1 MGSRKDFETLI
12 PDKIR
17 NKFHN
22 EGVPFSELRQAS
34 KTPENLIEAIY
45 RYWRGGNVRIERTGT
60 ESQQKRKTFLT
71 ATVLV
76 YCRMTAFILKIQPSG
91 ICGRLQHGT

>member
-17 NKFHN
+17 KKLRND
-22 EGVPFSELRQAS
+22 GVPFSELRQAS

-45 RYWRGGNVRIERTGT
+45 RGTGT
-60 ESQQKRKTFLT
+60 ESRQKRKTFLT
-71 ATVLV
+71 ATVPV
-76 YCRMTAFILKIQPSG
+76 YCRMTVFILKIQPSG
-91 ICGRLQHGT
+91 ICGRLQPGT